1 MTVHFLGKGTYLPG
15 TLKLSTILPN
25 TQLECYQV
33 EYFKKYPNFI
43 KYIKP
48 VWSYPPVGLKLSIL
62 PHAYST

>member
-43 KYIKP
+43 KYIRP
-48 VWSYPPVGLKLSIL
+48 VWSYLPV
-62 PHAYST
+62 